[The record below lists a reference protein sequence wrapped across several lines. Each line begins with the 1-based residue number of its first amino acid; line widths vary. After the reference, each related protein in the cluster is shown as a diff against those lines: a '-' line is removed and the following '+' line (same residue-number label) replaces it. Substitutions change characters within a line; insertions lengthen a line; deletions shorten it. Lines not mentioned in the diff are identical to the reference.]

1 MVHTMIH
8 QKQFSIW
15 DLAIRVCDYGIAGLF
30 QLQRRRRII
39 FFLIA
44 SMIMSTGFTAAEEDK
59 WIALFDGKTLNGWEK
74 VGSEESKWAV
84 IDGALTGTGT
94 PSMLVCTKG
103 PFKNFR
109 YRAEVRINDGGNSGL
124 YFRTSRNPTFKD
136 GYEAQIDSTHK
147 DPIRTGSLY
156 GFLNIYKDLVQP
168 NEWFTYELEVRDDQW
183 RRRDL
188 TRIRVI
194 VNGDELYEYLDF
206 SKAFTEGHFAFQQHD
221 PGSVVNIRKVEV
233 MPLTN

>member
-1 MVHTMIH
+1 M
-8 QKQFSIW
+8 
-15 DLAIRVCDYGIAGLF
+15 
-30 QLQRRRRII
+30 
-39 FFLIA
+39 
-44 SMIMSTGFTAAEEDK
+44 
-59 WIALFDGKTLNGWEK
+59 TLNGWEK
-74 VGSEESKWAV
+74 VGSEESKWEVDRWCFDWYWDTFNACLHQRAV
-84 IDGALTGTGT
+84 QNIFAIEQRSVLMMVATQDSIFERHET
-94 PSMLVCTKG
+94 PL
-103 PFKNFR
+103 
-109 YRAEVRINDGGNSGL
+109 L
-124 YFRTSRNPTFKD
+124 KD

-156 GFLNIYKDLVQP
+156 GFLNIYRDLVQP

-206 SKAFTEGHFAFQQHD
+206 SKTFTEGYFAFQQHD

-233 MPLTN
+233 MPLPD